1 MAIFI
6 ALIMGRIDIILS
18 DELEKKF
25 RAEVFKIYGM
35 KKGNIT
41 LAVEDA
47 VQDWVKKKK
56 KMEEE

>member
-1 MAIFI
+1 
-6 ALIMGRIDIILS
+6 MGRIDIILP

-25 RAEVFKIYGM
+25 REEVFKNYGM

-56 KMEEE
+56 KMEE

>member
-1 MAIFI
+1 MCNNT
-6 ALIMGRIDIILS
+6 ALIMGRIDIILP

-25 RAEVFKIYGM
+25 REEVFRMYGM

-47 VQDWVKKKK
+47 VCDWVKKKK
-56 KMEEE
+56 KLEEG